1 MADAA
6 ENCQWR
12 AIAAGMP
19 RPDHGDLTPAKP
31 NNYSYLV
38 RVSHFMAL

>member
-12 AIAAGMP
+12 AIAAAMP
-19 RPDHGDLTPAKP
+19 QPDHDDPPSSKAY
-31 NNYSYLV
+31 NYSYLV